1 MALIEKMQHNFPS
14 LNIFIPVT
22 TLEVIDIG
30 NGGDTVTCS
39 AQNVVDMQW
48 SVSYSGI
55 RRDVDLDMILD
66 SVNQELAVTGGIT
79 MSSALISQSPN
90 SIRSVMRTAP
100 VSSGRQRVQVEF
112 VCFGRT
118 GFGGTFEEVASISTL
133 ILPDTIM
140 LDTPTTTL
148 DTPTT
153 MASETADPLDRTSEL
168 ATFVCTLHTHLLAII
183 YMLHNLHHFPLMCM
197 NLEDKVLFEA
207 HLH

>member
-1 MALIEKMQHNFPS
+1 
-14 LNIFIPVT
+14 
-22 TLEVIDIG
+22 
-30 NGGDTVTCS
+30 
-39 AQNVVDMQW
+39 
-48 SVSYSGI
+48 
-55 RRDVDLDMILD
+55 
-66 SVNQELAVTGGIT
+66 

-118 GFGGTFEEVASISTL
+118 GFGGTFEEVASISTF

-168 ATFVCTLHTHLLAII
+168 ATFVCTLHTHLLEII
-183 YMLHNLHHFPLMCM
+183 YMLHNLR
-197 NLEDKVLFEA
+197 
-207 HLH
+207 

>member
-1 MALIEKMQHNFPS
+1 M
-14 LNIFIPVT
+14 
-22 TLEVIDIG
+22 G

-48 SVSYSGI
+48 SVSYSGM

-79 MSSALISQSPN
+79 MSSVLI
-90 SIRSVMRTAP
+90 VMRTAP
-100 VSSGRQRVQVEF
+100 VSSGGQRVQVEF

-118 GFGGTFEEVASISTL
+118 GFGGTFEEVASITTF
-133 ILPDTIM
+133 ILPDTA
-140 LDTPTTTL
+140 TL

-153 MASETADPLDRTSEL
+153 MASETTDPVDRTSEL

>member
-1 MALIEKMQHNFPS
+1 MPNSALFVYRILFCTMVVLREGFGFKLLLVMIINSLLKYTPGNYCCTYRENVPS

-22 TLEVIDIG
+22 TLEVIDMG

-100 VSSGRQRVQVEF
+100 VSSGGQRVQVEF

-118 GFGGTFEEVASISTL
+118 RFGGTFEEVAKHQYIY
-133 ILPDTIM
+133 
-140 LDTPTTTL
+140 TT
-148 DTPTT
+148 
-153 MASETADPLDRTSEL
+153 RHHH
-168 ATFVCTLHTHLLAII
+168 VRYTH
-183 YMLHNLHHFPLMCM
+183 HHVRYTHH
-197 NLEDKVLFEA
+197 DG
-207 HLH
+207 

>member
-1 MALIEKMQHNFPS
+1 M
-14 LNIFIPVT
+14 T

-100 VSSGRQRVQVEF
+100 VSSGGQRVQVEF

-118 GFGGTFEEVASISTL
+118 RFGGTFEEVASITTF
-133 ILPDTIM
+133 ILPDTA
-140 LDTPTTTL
+140 TL

-168 ATFVCTLHTHLLAII
+168 ATFVCTLHTHLLEMI